1 MSIEMW
7 ISHLDGWLAPRPPPP
22 LHLLS
27 FFETPAV
34 TLQGGAKRK
43 SGEARRIPCFCV
55 LCVRTDK
62 SIRSD
67 RHDSPPKGSAQK
79 QQTHLNHVVLILRE
93 IAPPS
98 CAAGDTNLRR
108 GGNRVW
114 LHARR
119 QINIPPSLEAAA
131 TTHRCGP
138 RLRADARL
146 GKLPLTIHHPCVHS
160 RRHEPTRAPAPE
172 TLHRRR
178 PPPTPLLCSS
188 LLLSS
193 PFSNLRPIMHAC
205 RYASQTTDSRA
216 PTE

>member
-1 MSIEMW
+1 MVGLRHG
-7 ISHLDGWLAPRPPPP
+7 HLHHSTSSPSSKPQP
-22 LHLLS
+22 LHYREEQKGRVEKLEG
-27 FFETPAV
+27 FRAFACFAFGRTNRFDPID
-34 TLQGGAKRK
+34 T
-43 SGEARRIPCFCV
+43 IP
-55 LCVRTDK
+55 
-62 SIRSD
+62 
-67 RHDSPPKGSAQK
+67 PPKGSAQK

-108 GGNRVW
+108 GGNGVW